1 MVKCNEKCIFCRM
14 ETVGHGD
21 TSWQCVITEYYAP
34 LESECPYPEVAIEAL
49 SLKRVEI
56 HKEML
61 TK

>member
-1 MVKCNEKCIFCRM
+1 M